1 MYFDSNAI
9 YKSETYKQKKKKK
22 KALKRIS
29 EATVMFYGVW

>member
-1 MYFDSNAI
+1 MYFDRNTM
-9 YKSETYKQKKKKK
+9 YKSETYKQKKKK